1 MFNFL
6 KIILKVKKIKKD
18 GPDVQITHNNILLDT
33 PTFLIDYARD
43 RALEKLKK
51 GGMNG

>member
-6 KIILKVKKIKKD
+6 KRILEVKKLRKNNC
-18 GPDVQITHNNILLDT
+18 DVQITHNNILLDT

-43 RALEKLKK
+43 RAIEKLKK
-51 GGMNG
+51 EE